1 MPIPFASR
9 RTFTALLLAALCSV
23 PVAAQQDGK
32 GNLLFLWREN
42 PPKGSADGDI
52 IRHLQEQ
59 GYTVTTREALDDPAE
74 LCQYDL
80 VLLSSTVRSN
90 QMTEGRK
97 LVSALRNMRV
107 PLLTWE
113 NDLLDDLRYTAL
125 RRDSNFGELETG
137 HYAWVVRAPHPLAA
151 GVPAGLTT
159 WTEARQPAGWGTP
172 GLGADTIMIWPGE
185 PDKALYFAYE
195 RGATMDH
202 DFLAPARRIFLGLDN
217 NTFTHLTDEG
227 RKFFDAAVQWGVA
240 GKDERSKDCI
250 APSPHS
256 ALE

>member
-1 MPIPFASR
+1 M
-9 RTFTALLLAALCSV
+9 TFTATFRRSCVVLLLAALCSA
-23 PVAAQQDGK
+23 PLAAQQENK

-59 GYTVTTREALDDPAE
+59 GYTVTTREALDDAAGV
-74 LCQYDL
+74 CQYDL

-90 QMTEGRK
+90 QMTAKR
-97 LVSALRNMRV
+97 LPVSILRNMRV

-125 RRDSNFGELETG
+125 RRDHDFGELETG

-159 WTEARQPAGWGTP
+159 WTEARQPAGWRTP
-172 GLGADTIMIWPGE
+172 GLGVDTIMVWPGE
-185 PDKALYFAYE
+185 PDKAMFFAYE

-217 NTFTHLTDEG
+217 DTFTYLTDEG
-227 RKFFDAAVQWGVA
+227 RKFFDAAV
-240 GKDERSKDCI
+240 
-250 APSPHS
+250 
-256 ALE
+256 